1 MQHKDTSELKMRR
14 VKKTSQVTISVIQRD
29 SNRSLD
35 QGCGNIAGENK
46 QRWET
51 FKR

>member
-1 MQHKDTSELKMRR
+1 MQHEDTSGLKMRR
-14 VKKTSQVTISVIQRD
+14 VKTSQVTISVIQRD

-35 QGCGNIAGENK
+35 QGGGNIAGENK